1 MKNELVKGEDH
12 TTVKVL
18 TEDQSNGA
26 VRELEDREIVPYD
39 VQRESYIQE
48 SIKLLREIESLWL
61 LDLILQSI
69 KNVTK

>member
-1 MKNELVKGEDH
+1 MKNELVKGEDCNKR
-12 TTVKVL
+12 TSSTVVN
-18 TEDQSNGA
+18 NGA

-61 LDLILQSI
+61 LDLILQCI

>member
-1 MKNELVKGEDH
+1 MKNELVKGGDYNKR
-12 TTVKVL
+12 TSSTVVN
-18 TEDQSNGA
+18 NGA
-26 VRELEDREIVPYD
+26 VRELEDREFVPYD

>member
-1 MKNELVKGEDH
+1 MKNEFVKGEDF
-12 TTVKVL
+12 TSVKGSTAVN
-18 TEDQSNGA
+18 NGA
-26 VRELEDREIVPYD
+26 VRELEDHEFVPYD

-61 LDLILQSI
+61 LDQILRLI